1 MKKYFL
7 LIFSLFFL
15 SISAQNDLENIKK
28 KYGSIKSYSLNY
40 KLIVSMNS
48 TDEEVRIIEE
58 SGKIYG
64 NNTSYSINH
73 KNMDVISDGE
83 KIYNIIH
90 SNKEINIVKYS
101 NNNLWNPINIFKN
114 LLERI
119 NSSLIKHKNDYIHV
133 SLYIEDLERTYSFF
147 LDKNY
152 DIFKLVFYTK
162 GNNSKTTILI
172 NKLEFTD
179 KTLSIG
185 FDKSLYKDCLLYTS
199 PSPRDRSIS
208 RMPSSA

>member
-1 MKKYFL
+1 MKKYYF

-48 TDEEVRIIEE
+48 TDEDVKIIEE
-58 SGKIYG
+58 SGKMFG
-64 NNTSYSINH
+64 NNSSYIINH

-90 SNKEINIVKYS
+90 STKEINIVQYS
-101 NNNLWNPINIFKN
+101 DNNLWNPINIFKN
-114 LLERI
+114 FLERI
-119 NSSLIKHKNDYIHV
+119 NSSLIEHKNDYIHV
-133 SLYIEDLERTYSFF
+133 SFYIEDLERTYLFF

-152 DIFKLVFYTK
+152 DIFKLVFNTK

-172 NKLEFTD
+172 NNIEFTD
-179 KTLSIG
+179 KTLNIG
-185 FDKSLYKDCLLYTS
+185 FDKSSYEDYYLNFL
-199 PSPRDRSIS
+199 
-208 RMPSSA
+208 

>member
-1 MKKYFL
+1 MKKYYF

-15 SISAQNDLENIKK
+15 STSAQNDLENIKK

-40 KLIVSMNS
+40 ELIVSMNS
-48 TDEEVRIIEE
+48 TDEDVKIIEE
-58 SGKIYG
+58 SGKMFG
-64 NNTSYSINH
+64 NNSSYIINH

-90 SNKEINIVKYS
+90 STKEINIVQYS
-101 NNNLWNPINIFKN
+101 DNNLWNPINIFKN
-114 LLERI
+114 FLDRI

-133 SLYIEDLERTYSFF
+133 SFYIEDLERTYLFF

-152 DIFKLVFYTK
+152 DIFKLVFNTK

-172 NKLEFTD
+172 NNIEFTD
-179 KTLSIG
+179 ETLNIG
-185 FDKSLYKDCLLYTS
+185 FNKSSYEDYYLNFL
-199 PSPRDRSIS
+199 
-208 RMPSSA
+208 

>member
-1 MKKYFL
+1 MKKYYF

-15 SISAQNDLENIKK
+15 STSAQNDLENIKK

-48 TDEEVRIIEE
+48 PDEDVKIIEE
-58 SGKIYG
+58 SGKMFG
-64 NNTSYSINH
+64 NNSSYIINH

-90 SNKEINIVKYS
+90 STKEINIVQYS
-101 NNNLWNPINIFKN
+101 DNNLWNPINIFKN
-114 LLERI
+114 FLERI
-119 NSSLIKHKNDYIHV
+119 NSSLIEHKNDYIHV
-133 SLYIEDLERTYSFF
+133 SFYIEDLERTYLFF

-152 DIFKLVFYTK
+152 DIFKLVFNTK

-172 NKLEFTD
+172 NNIEFTD
-179 KTLSIG
+179 KTLNIG
-185 FDKSLYKDCLLYTS
+185 FDKSSYEDYYLNFL
-199 PSPRDRSIS
+199 
-208 RMPSSA
+208 

>member
-1 MKKYFL
+1 MKKYYF

-48 TDEEVRIIEE
+48 TDEDVKIIEE
-58 SGKIYG
+58 SGKMFG
-64 NNTSYSINH
+64 NNSSYIINH
-73 KNMDVISDGE
+73 KNIDVISDGE

-90 SNKEINIVKYS
+90 STKEINIVQYS
-101 NNNLWNPINIFKN
+101 DNNLWNPINIFKN
-114 LLERI
+114 FLKRI
-119 NSSLIKHKNDYIHV
+119 NSSLIEHKNDYIHV
-133 SLYIEDLERTYSFF
+133 SFYIEDLERTYLFF

-152 DIFKLVFYTK
+152 DIFKLVFNTK

-172 NKLEFTD
+172 NKIEFTD
-179 KTLSIG
+179 KTLNIG
-185 FDKSLYKDCLLYTS
+185 FDKSSYEDYYLNFL
-199 PSPRDRSIS
+199 
-208 RMPSSA
+208 

>member
-1 MKKYFL
+1 MKKYYF

-48 TDEEVRIIEE
+48 PDEDVKIIEE
-58 SGKIYG
+58 SGKMFG
-64 NNTSYSINH
+64 NNSSYIINH

-83 KIYNIIH
+83 KIFNIIH
-90 SNKEINIVKYS
+90 STKEINIVQYLD
-101 NNNLWNPINIFKN
+101 NNLWNPINIFKN
-114 LLERI
+114 FLERI
-119 NSSLIKHKNDYIHV
+119 NSSLIEHKNDYIHV
-133 SLYIEDLERTYSFF
+133 SFYIEDLERTYLFF

-152 DIFKLVFYTK
+152 DIFKLVFNTK

-172 NKLEFTD
+172 NNIEFTD
-179 KTLSIG
+179 KTLNIG
-185 FDKSLYKDCLLYTS
+185 FDKSSYEDYYLNFL
-199 PSPRDRSIS
+199 
-208 RMPSSA
+208 